1 MLAASCEEPLQ
12 EDGHFMAAAQ
22 ELVEDGQQVGEVGH
36 HGNGQP
42 GLPGD
47 AGDGLDGQGR
57 VALVDAGQASLR
69 LTGVPAAM
77 LAARRR
83 TRRSPLLQGSSLA
96 SSAAIAASQSMLASM
111 VPWSLPS
118 TAVMN
123 RLVKSSRR
131 SQQPHPAGQG

>member
-1 MLAASCEEPLQ
+1 MFCRS
-12 EDGHFMAAAQ
+12 
-22 ELVEDGQQVGEVGH
+22 
-36 HGNGQP
+36 
-42 GLPGD
+42 
-47 AGDGLDGQGR
+47 
-57 VALVDAGQASLR
+57 
-69 LTGVPAAM
+69 GVVSTAI

-83 TRRSPLLQGSSLA
+83 TRRSPLLRGSSPA

-131 SQQPHPAGQG
+131 SQQPHPMMSSVPASRA